1 MRKSK
6 PNSKPITYGLAMAAD
21 HLTDAAALL
30 RRGEDVTNLLAALRL
45 LQHAFELIT
54 DCLISELDRRATSNS
69 KPTGVEP

>member
-6 PNSKPITYGLAMAAD
+6 PESKQITYGLAMAAD

-30 RRGEDVTNLLAALRL
+30 RRGEDEISMLAALRH
-45 LQHAFELIT
+45 LQTAFELIT
-54 DCLISELDRRATSNS
+54 DTLMVELEVRILLKT